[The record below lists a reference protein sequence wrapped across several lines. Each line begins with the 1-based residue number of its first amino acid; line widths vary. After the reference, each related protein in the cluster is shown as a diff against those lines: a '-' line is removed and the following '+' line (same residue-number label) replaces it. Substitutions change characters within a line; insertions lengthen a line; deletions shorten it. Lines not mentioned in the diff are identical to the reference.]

1 MKEIFKGK
9 KNIDKKEVKMEK
21 MIMVIVGIFIFC
33 NSVQAKSLYR
43 SRAGRHFYGTEYEI
57 WADFGP
63 VGNTEKKYGG
73 PIMSNF

>member
-33 NSVQAKSLYR
+33 NSVQVLNTFVQNNSLELMADILLAVN
-43 SRAGRHFYGTEYEI
+43 SSVNAIVYGI
-57 WADFGP
+57 FSQ
-63 VGNTEKKYGG
+63 KYQ
-73 PIMSNF
+73 